1 LIDGAT
7 DKAINAE
14 SRQWFS
20 ATVEKDEL
28 LGVAS
33 SDKRLEHIDGALPN
47 GAGATLVTFANQ
59 THCGRAAPGDGV
71 NRHVRSFLHARTSVV
86 EEQ

>member
-7 DKAINAE
+7 DEAINAE
-14 SRQWFS
+14 ARQWFI

-33 SDKRLEHIDGALPN
+33 SLLVQVCFKLMAKFGAPN
-47 GAGATLVTFANQ
+47 LF
-59 THCGRAAPGDGV
+59 
-71 NRHVRSFLHARTSVV
+71 
-86 EEQ
+86 

>member
-1 LIDGAT
+1 LIGGAT

-14 SRQWFS
+14 ARRWFI

-47 GAGATLVTFANQ
+47 GAGASLVGLANQ
-59 THCGRAAPGDGV
+59 THRGRAAPGDGV
-71 NRHVRSFLHARTSVV
+71 NRQVRSFLHARASVV

>member
-1 LIDGAT
+1 MIDGAT

-14 SRQWFS
+14 ARQWFI

-47 GAGATLVTFANQ
+47 RAGARVLVQTFKKVGARI
-59 THCGRAAPGDGV
+59 RAP
-71 NRHVRSFLHARTSVV
+71 
-86 EEQ
+86 

>member
-7 DKAINAE
+7 DEAINAE
-14 SRQWFS
+14 ARQWFV

-47 GAGATLVTFANQ
+47 GAGASLVGLAM
-59 THCGRAAPGDGV
+59 G
-71 NRHVRSFLHARTSVV
+71 
-86 EEQ
+86 